1 MTDVREGVH
10 MMLCKYLHH
19 HLAPSR
25 IWFIENEE
33 ISFTS
38 FEHSKVSNRRY
49 VCKLK
54 CPNQIKPGSPKNL
67 WFSTDLMW
75 HKKYQSFFCV
85 TCKVVKV
92 AANGNLP
99 FNLHLDFWKSRSW
112 KIKVCFILWNYFR
125 SCKPGFFFS
134 VCHLDFFQVYDTNQ
148 KKKSVDKLK
157 NIRTTE
163 KRFRCAGPENFL
175 FFNFSRP

>member
-125 SCKPGFFFS
+125 SCKPGFFS
-134 VCHLDFFQVYDTNQ
+134 RSPSI
-148 KKKSVDKLK
+148 KKSTLQSLTRSYRVGQAIGQLWGP
-157 NIRTTE
+157 
-163 KRFRCAGPENFL
+163 CAPISIIVQL
-175 FFNFSRP
+175 